1 MSRLGMTVAAFTG
14 AFVISGPAWGE
25 GPMQCRSKFVKYQR
39 HNVTTAMRCD
49 GKRAVLYTCRA
60 FDFDPNGP
68 EWELR
73 DASYTTQGWKVY
85 PESEVR
91 ELMIVDR
98 ERWTFTREEKIKW
111 PEGNT
116 ARLVWTGRC
125 FARPQE
131 GDVTVRERGAV
142 EP

>member
-1 MSRLGMTVAAFTG
+1 MRLLTTPVAALVG
-14 AFVISGPAWGE
+14 AFAISAPAWGE
-25 GPMQCRSKFVKYQR
+25 GPMQCRSKMVKYQR
-39 HNVTTAMRCD
+39 HNVVTAMRCD
-49 GKRAVLYTCRA
+49 GKRATSYTCRP
-60 FDFDPNGP
+60 FEFDPKGP

-98 ERWTFTREEKIKW
+98 ERWTFTREEKIRW

-125 FARPQE
+125 FARVPE
-131 GDVTVRERGAV
+131 GDVTVKELGAV